1 MFQLLR
7 VLLGLVCC
15 FFLKHRH
22 CVQSSTAIY
31 YQNKHNYKVVTRIF
45 TFPISHTSHCSVS
58 NCRTGTTP
66 LLWPAMEVTSPS
78 ERITAFLRKH
88 DCSQAMCTVQIV
100 LSNIHSLYNEEIPL
114 KPHSRKTTG
123 MQFIKITA
131 LASLA
136 SSQDL
141 HRTHWSFRVCRLN
154 PSVRAKQDI
163 LKAVLHS
170 SSNTNEENN
179 LWSFS

>member
-1 MFQLLR
+1 MFYHLYILRFQLLG

-15 FFLKHRH
+15 FFLKHHH

-45 TFPISHTSHCSVS
+45 TFLTPYTFHCSAS
-58 NCRTGTTP
+58 NSRTGTIP
-66 LLWPAMEVTSPS
+66 LLWPAKEVTSPS
-78 ERITAFLRKH
+78 ERITTLFRKH
-88 DCSQAMCTVQIV
+88 YCSQAMCVVQIV
-100 LSNIHSLYNEEIPL
+100 LSNIHSRYNEEIPL

-141 HRTHWSFRVCRLN
+141 HKTHWEFQFVDWTPL
-154 PSVRAKQDI
+154 
-163 LKAVLHS
+163 
-170 SSNTNEENN
+170 
-179 LWSFS
+179 